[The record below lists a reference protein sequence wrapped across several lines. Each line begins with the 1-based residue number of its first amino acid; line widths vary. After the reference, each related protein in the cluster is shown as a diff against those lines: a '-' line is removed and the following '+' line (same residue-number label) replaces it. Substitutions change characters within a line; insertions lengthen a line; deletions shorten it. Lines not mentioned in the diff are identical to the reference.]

1 MISVDTLRKCSFLS
15 SPQLEQI
22 LRKRFPNDCVTRSEF
37 LGISNG
43 EQFVYKIGYQ
53 DLDLEGQGL
62 TYCKVF
68 VWEGSNG
75 ELVADY

>member
-15 SPQLEQI
+15 SPHLEQI
-22 LRKRFPNDCVTRSEF
+22 LRKRYPKDSVLRSEF

-43 EQFVYKIGYQ
+43 EQFVYNITYPGLGDPYNHKNCKLYVW
-53 DLDLEGQGL
+53 LD
-62 TYCKVF
+62 
-68 VWEGSNG
+68 SNG

>member
-43 EQFVYKIGYQ
+43 EQFVYSIAFPDPDAKNG
-53 DLDLEGQGL
+53 LETAKL
-62 TYCKVF
+62 Y
-68 VWEGSNG
+68 VWQGSNG

>member
-15 SPQLEQI
+15 SSVLEQI
-22 LRKRFPNDCVTRSEF
+22 LRKRYPDDTVQRSEF

-43 EQFVYKIGYQ
+43 EQFVYSIVFPG
-53 DLDLEGQGL
+53 LDGL
-62 TYCKVF
+62 PQNAKLY
-68 VWEGSNG
+68 VWQGSNG